1 MTQTPYLDS
10 VVGAITSHNP
20 WLVAIAIVSATL
32 LHEDLATVA
41 TGMVVADGMVAADVA
56 LPALYAGIL
65 TGDLAWFGI
74 GRLIALHRFPG
85 RYLNRDRLAAF
96 KAWLHGRLMRGV
108 FVVRFLPGLRLSAY
122 VIFGFF
128 AMPLR
133 RFLASDFLAMLV
145 WTSGLFYLSDAFGAL
160 TAQWLGYWRWPAIV
174 LALGVP
180 MLLIQHLTHPEASG
194 PGAGKNF

>member
-10 VVGAITSHNP
+10 VVGAMTSHNP

-32 LHEDLATVA
+32 LHEDLATIA
-41 TGMVVADGMVAADVA
+41 TGMVVADGLVGADVA

-65 TGDLAWFGI
+65 TGDLALFGI
-74 GRLIALHRFPG
+74 GRLIALHRFSS

-108 FVVRFLPGLRLSAY
+108 FVVRFLPGLRFSAY

-128 AMPLR
+128 AMPLK
-133 RFLASDFLAMLV
+133 RFLASDFLATIV

-180 MLLIQHLTHPEASG
+180 LFLIQHLTHPQASS
-194 PGAGKNF
+194 PGGGKSI